1 MNVKRGAN
9 MKRKLW
15 KSPYFRFNNPEQYTP
30 ENNNEIVFAFF
41 LHCGFF
47 PEQSEQ
53 PIVLFFN
60 EAKANEHKKRCKY
73 ERKTL
78 EILLM

>member
-41 LHCGFF
+41 CTVAFF
-47 PEQSEQ
+47 LSNQSSQ
-53 PIVLFFN
+53 LSYSLMKQRQMNI
-60 EAKANEHKKRCKY
+60 KRGANMKEKLWKSF
-73 ERKTL
+73 
-78 EILLM
+78 